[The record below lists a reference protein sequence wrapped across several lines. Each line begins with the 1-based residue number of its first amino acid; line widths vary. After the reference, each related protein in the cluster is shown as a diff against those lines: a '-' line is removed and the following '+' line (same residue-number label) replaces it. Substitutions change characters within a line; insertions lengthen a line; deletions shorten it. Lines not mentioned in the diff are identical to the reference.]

1 MRNFYNFD
9 FSSPK
14 HVSIDQKSK
23 NTYNWWVYGV
33 SPSFF
38 FLTFSKIVHPIH
50 RTVFGHFGE
59 FRAIFG
65 SRAHIRNFSLRGG
78 EDSARVSRN
87 SEQNCKSQFFRTLS
101 KNSKSYWP
109 EKSVMQW
116 FQVRKQQCPRK
127 ITSRGTY
134 LNLSLNP
141 QNSWRLYFAFV
152 ADLLGKRR
160 FVHFWLKIVNPNGQ
174 KSRWCRDL
182 RLQK

>member
-1 MRNFYNFD
+1 MGIW
-9 FSSPK
+9 S
-14 HVSIDQKSK
+14 VA
-23 NTYNWWVYGV
+23 
-33 SPSFF
+33 SFKKF
-38 FLTFSKIVHPIH
+38 FFSKIVNPIH

-78 EDSARVSRN
+78 EDSARVSGN

-127 ITSRGTY
+127 ITSRRGTY

-141 QNSWRLYFAFV
+141 PEPLA
-152 ADLLGKRR
+152 ALLCLCGRSSRKTSI
-160 FVHFWLKIVNPNGQ
+160 FGTFGENPNGQ
-174 KSRWCRDL
+174 KSRMP
-182 RLQK
+182 